1 MSSAAQEIERRRLDP
16 VRIKAR
22 KAYEY
27 LFYGIDEDDFC
38 DTFMQFHKE
47 DVVKA
52 NPQLRVILSEG
63 EPTVIPLLTGATHGV
78 DEEPNHG
85 GPIGY
90 KIFLISR
97 QPRKGGEKIGDGVKF
112 TVYHQGSA
120 FIERA
125 MYRVLSSRNVAIADR
140 VFVVERPLAIS
151 DLPSLEGILRQVQL
165 IYRTT
170 NPYRYDY
177 LRQSFGLPTL

>member
-1 MSSAAQEIERRRLDP
+1 MSQATHETERRRLDP

-22 KAYEY
+22 EAYEY

-52 NPQLRVILSEG
+52 NPQLRAILSEG
-63 EPTVIPLLTGATHGV
+63 EPTVIPLLTGATHGITA
-78 DEEPNHG
+78 EPNHG

-90 KIFLISR
+90 KIFLISL
-97 QPRKGGEKIGDGVKF
+97 QPRKDGEKIGDGVKF

-140 VFVVERPLAIS
+140 VFVVERPLEMK
-151 DLPSLEGILRQVQL
+151 DLPTIEGILRLVQL

-177 LRQSFGLPTL
+177 LRQNFQLATL